1 MRSQLAEL
9 PARIAVTGSAG
20 FLGNATVAALC
31 DKPEVELVAGID
43 VAPTDIRPRRTR
55 RFISITQDIRTSLLD
70 VLRDLEI
77 EAVVHLA
84 FLLRPARDES
94 LATDINVNATG
105 RLLEDC
111 EAAGVRHFVYLSSTT
126 VYGAG
131 PERNRPA
138 VEDDPVNPVRGFQY
152 SEHKAAAERLV
163 LERSKRNPNM
173 RACILRGCV
182 TMAAG
187 ADNFIT
193 QAFARRVLPVPA
205 GADPEMQF
213 LHLDDYTAVVE
224 TALSKRADGIFNIAG
239 NGTMRWRDLVR
250 TAGAIAVP
258 LPAPVLKGLTGLTW
272 LLRLQNYSKASGLNF
287 IQYPWLAS
295 TEKARSELG
304 WQPAHSAQDA
314 VADWANSRRE

>member
-1 MRSQLAEL
+1 MASL

-20 FLGNATVAALC
+20 FLGNATVGALC
-31 DKPEVELVAGID
+31 DRPEVELVAGVDI
-43 VAPTDIRPRRTR
+43 APTEIRPRKTR
-55 RFISITQDIRTSLLD
+55 RFISISQDIRASLLD

-84 FLLRPARDES
+84 FLLRPDRDES
-94 LATDINVNATG
+94 LATDVNVNATG

-111 EAAGVRHFVYLSSTT
+111 ETAGVRHFVYLSSTT

-138 VEDDPVNPVRGFQY
+138 LEDDPVNPVRGFQY

-163 LERSKRNPNM
+163 LDHSGRNPNM
-173 RACILRGCV
+173 RTCILRGCV
-182 TMAAG
+182 IMAAG
-187 ADNFIT
+187 AENFVT
-193 QAFARRVLPVPA
+193 QVFGRRVLPIPA
-205 GADPEMQF
+205 GADPEMQY

-224 TALSKRADGIFNIAG
+224 AALSKRATGIFNIAG

-250 TAGAIAVP
+250 TAGAVGMP
-258 LPAPVLKGLTGLTW
+258 LPAPVIRGLTDLTW
-272 LLRLQNYSKASGLNF
+272 LLRLQSYSKGPGLNF

-304 WQPAHSAQDA
+304 WQPAHSSRDA
-314 VADWANSRRE
+314 VADWANSRRD

>member
-1 MRSQLAEL
+1 MAKL

-31 DKPEVELVAGID
+31 DRPEVELVAGID
-43 VAPTDIRPRRTR
+43 VAPTEIRPRRTR
-55 RFISITQDIRTSLLD
+55 RFISVRQDIRTSLLD

-84 FLLRPARDES
+84 FLLMPDRDES
-94 LATDINVNATG
+94 LATEINVNATG

-111 EAAGVRHFVYLSSTT
+111 NATGVRHFVYLSSTT

-138 VEDDPVNPVRGFQY
+138 VETDPVNPVRGFQY
-152 SEHKAAAERLV
+152 SEHKAAAERLI
-163 LERSKRNPNM
+163 LERAERTPNM
-173 RACILRGCV
+173 SACILRGCV
-182 TMAAG
+182 IMAAG
-187 ADNFIT
+187 AENFIT
-193 QAFARRVLPVPA
+193 QVFGRPVLPIPT

-213 LHLDDYTAVVE
+213 LHVDDYTAVVE
-224 TALSKRADGIFNIAG
+224 TALSERTSGIFNIAG

-250 TAGAIAVP
+250 TAGARAMP

-272 LLRLQNYSKASGLNF
+272 RLRLQNYSKASGLNF

-304 WQPAHSAQDA
+304 WQPAHSSRDA
-314 VADWANSRRE
+314 VADWANARRG

>member
-1 MRSQLAEL
+1 MGDF

-20 FLGNATVAALC
+20 FLGNATVSALC
-31 DKPEVELVAGID
+31 DNPEVELVAGID
-43 VAPTDIRPRRTR
+43 IAPTEVMPRRTR
-55 RFISITQDIRTSLLD
+55 RLISITQDIRKSLLG

-77 EAVVHLA
+77 EAMVHLA
-84 FLLRPARDES
+84 FLLRPFRDES
-94 LATDINVNATG
+94 LAADININATG

-111 EAAGVRHFVYLSSTT
+111 EAAGVGHFVYLSSTT

-131 PERNRPA
+131 PERSRPA

-152 SEHKAAAERLV
+152 SEHKAAAERLI
-163 LERSKRNPNM
+163 LDHSKRNPGM

-182 TMAAG
+182 TMSAG
-187 ADNFIT
+187 AENFIT

-213 LHLDDYTAVVE
+213 LHLDDYTRVVE
-224 TALSKRADGIFNIAG
+224 TALAKKANGIFNIAG
-239 NGTMRWRDLVR
+239 NGTLRWRDLVQ
-250 TAGAIAVP
+250 TAGATAMP

-272 LLRLQNYSKASGLNF
+272 RLRLQNYSKAAGLNF

-295 TEKARSELG
+295 TEKVRNELG
-304 WQPAHSAQDA
+304 WQPTHTSQDA
-314 VADWANSRRE
+314 VEDWARLRRG

>member
-1 MRSQLAEL
+1 MASL

-20 FLGNATVAALC
+20 FLGKATVAALC
-31 DKPEVELVAGID
+31 DRPEVELVAGID
-43 VAPTDIRPRRTR
+43 IAPTEICPRRTR

-84 FLLRPARDES
+84 FLLRPDRDES
-94 LATDINVNATG
+94 LAAEINVNATG

-111 EAAGVRHFVYLSSTT
+111 EAASVSHFIYLSSTT

-163 LERSKRNPNM
+163 LNRSQRGAKV

-182 TMAAG
+182 TMAA
-187 ADNFIT
+187 DTENFIT
-193 QAFARRVLPVPA
+193 QVFGRRVLPIPA

-213 LHLDDYTAVVE
+213 MHLDDYTAIVE
-224 TALSKRADGIFNIAG
+224 TALTKRASGIFNIAG

-250 TAGAIAVP
+250 SAGATGVP
-258 LPAPVLKGLTGLTW
+258 LPAPVIRGLTDLTW
-272 LLRLQNYSKASGLNF
+272 RLRLQNYSNASGLNF

-304 WQPAHSAQDA
+304 WQPAHSSKDA
-314 VADWANSRRE
+314 VADWANSRLD

>member
-1 MRSQLAEL
+1 MGDF

-20 FLGNATVAALC
+20 FLGSATVAALC

-43 VAPTDIRPRRTR
+43 IAPTDVLPRRTR
-55 RFISITQDIRTSLLD
+55 RLISITQDIRTPLLG
-70 VLRDLEI
+70 VLCDLEI

-84 FLLRPARDES
+84 FLLRPVRDES
-94 LATDINVNATG
+94 LAADININATG

-111 EAAGVRHFVYLSSTT
+111 EAAGVGHLVYLSSTT

-131 PERNRPA
+131 PERTRPA
-138 VEDDPVNPVRGFQY
+138 VEEDPVNPVSGFQY
-152 SEHKAAAERLV
+152 SEHKAAAERLI
-163 LERSKRNPNM
+163 LDHSKSNPSM

-187 ADNFIT
+187 AENFIT

-205 GADPEMQF
+205 GADPEIQF
-213 LHLDDYTAVVE
+213 LHLDDYTSVVE
-224 TALSKRADGIFNIAG
+224 TALAKKANGIFNIAG
-239 NGTMRWRDLVR
+239 NGTLRWRDLVQ
-250 TAGAIAVP
+250 TAGATALP

-272 LLRLQNYSKASGLNF
+272 RLGLQNYSKAAGLNF

-295 TEKARSELG
+295 AEKVRSELG
-304 WQPAHSAQDA
+304 WQPTHTSQDA
-314 VADWANSRRE
+314 VEDWAKSRRG

>member
-1 MRSQLAEL
+1 MASL

-20 FLGNATVAALC
+20 FLGSATVAALC
-31 DKPEVELVAGID
+31 DRPEVALVAGID
-43 VAPTDIRPRRTR
+43 IAPTEIRPRRTR

-94 LATDINVNATG
+94 LAEDINVTATG

-111 EAAGVRHFVYLSSTT
+111 ETAGVRHFVYLSSTT

-131 PERNRPA
+131 PERDRPA

-152 SEHKAAAERLV
+152 SEHKVAAEELV
-163 LERSKRNPNM
+163 LDHSKRNPRM
-173 RACILRGCV
+173 GACILRGCV
-182 TMAAG
+182 IMAAG
-187 ADNFIT
+187 AENLVT
-193 QAFARRVLPVPA
+193 QVFGRPVLPIPL
-205 GADPEMQF
+205 GANPEMQF
-213 LHLDDYTAVVE
+213 LHLKDYTAIVE

-250 TAGAIAVP
+250 TAGATAVP

-304 WQPAHSAQDA
+304 WHPAHSAQDA

>member
-1 MRSQLAEL
+1 M
-9 PARIAVTGSAG
+9 
-20 FLGNATVAALC
+20 
-31 DKPEVELVAGID
+31 AGID
-43 VAPTDIRPRRTR
+43 IAPTELLPRRTR
-55 RFISITQDIRTSLLD
+55 RFISITHDIRTSLLD

-94 LATDINVNATG
+94 LAADVNVNATG

-111 EAAGVRHFVYLSSTT
+111 EAAGVSQLVYLSSTT

-131 PERNRPA
+131 LERNRPA
-138 VEDDPVNPVRGFQY
+138 VEEDPVNPVRGFQY
-152 SEHKAAAERLV
+152 SEHKAAAERLI
-163 LERSKRNPNM
+163 LDHAKRNPNM

-187 ADNFIT
+187 AENFIT

-213 LHLDDYTAVVE
+213 LHLDDYTAIVE
-224 TALSKRADGIFNIAG
+224 TALARRANGIFNIAG
-239 NGTMRWRDLVR
+239 NGTLRWRDLVR
-250 TAGAIAVP
+250 TAGAMAMP

-272 LLRLQNYSKASGLNF
+272 RLRMQNYSNAAGLNF

-295 TEKARSELG
+295 TDKVRSELG
-304 WQPAHSAQDA
+304 WQPTRSSMDA
-314 VADWANSRRE
+314 VADWAEGRHG

>member
-1 MRSQLAEL
+1 M
-9 PARIAVTGSAG
+9 TGSAG

-31 DKPEVELVAGID
+31 DRPEVELVAGID
-43 VAPTDIRPRRTR
+43 VAPTHFRPRRTR

-111 EAAGVRHFVYLSSTT
+111 DAAGVRHFVYLSSTT

-187 ADNFIT
+187 AENFIT
-193 QAFARRVLPVPA
+193 QAFTRRALPIPA
-205 GADPEMQF
+205 GANPEMQF
-213 LHLDDYTAVVE
+213 LHIDDYTAIVE
-224 TALSKRADGIFNIAG
+224 TALSKRASGIFNIAG
-239 NGTMRWRDLVR
+239 NGTVRWRDLVR
-250 TAGAIAVP
+250 TAGATGIP
-258 LPAPVLKGLTGLTW
+258 LPAPVIRGLTGLTW
-272 LLRLQNYSKASGLNF
+272 RLRLQNYSKASGLNF

-304 WQPAHSAQDA
+304 WHPAHSAQDA
-314 VADWANSRRE
+314 VADWANSRRD

>member
-1 MRSQLAEL
+1 MADL

-20 FLGNATVAALC
+20 YLGRATVAALC
-31 DKPEVELVAGID
+31 NKPEVELVAGID
-43 VAPTDIRPRRTR
+43 IAPTELRPRQTR
-55 RFISITQDIRTSLLD
+55 RLISITHDIRTSLLD
-70 VLRDLEI
+70 VLLDLDI

-94 LATDINVNATG
+94 LAADININATG

-111 EAAGVRHFVYLSSTT
+111 EAAGVGQFIYLSSTT

-152 SEHKAAAERLV
+152 SEHKAAAERLI
-163 LERSKRNPNM
+163 LDHSRRNPNM

-187 ADNFIT
+187 AENFIT

-213 LHLDDYTAVVE
+213 LHLDDYAAIVE
-224 TALSKRADGIFNIAG
+224 RALTRRANGIFNIAG
-239 NGTMRWRDLVR
+239 EGTLRWRDLVR
-250 TAGAIAVP
+250 TAGAMALP
-258 LPAPVLKGLTGLTW
+258 L
-272 LLRLQNYSKASGLNF
+272 RR
-287 IQYPWLAS
+287 
-295 TEKARSELG
+295 RS
-304 WQPAHSAQDA
+304 
-314 VADWANSRRE
+314 

>member
-1 MRSQLAEL
+1 MGDF

-20 FLGNATVAALC
+20 FLGSATVASLC
-31 DKPEVELVAGID
+31 DRPDVELVAGID
-43 VAPTDIRPRRTR
+43 IAPTEIRPRRTR
-55 RFISITQDIRTSLLD
+55 RLISITRDIRVSLLE

-94 LATDINVNATG
+94 LAADINVHATG

-111 EAAGVRHFVYLSSTT
+111 DAAGVRHFVYLSSTT

-131 PERNRPA
+131 PERNRTA
-138 VEDDPVNPVRGFQY
+138 VEDDPVNPVQGFQY
-152 SEHKAAAERLV
+152 SEHKAAAEALI
-163 LERSKRNPNM
+163 LEHSERNPTM

-187 ADNFIT
+187 AENFIT
-193 QAFARRVLPVPA
+193 QAFARRMLPIPA

-213 LHLDDYTAVVE
+213 LHLDDYTAIVE
-224 TALSKRADGIFNIAG
+224 TALTKQANGIFNIAG

-250 TAGAIAVP
+250 TAGSVGIP
-258 LPAPVLKGLTGLTW
+258 LPAPFLKVLTGLTW
-272 LLRLQNYSKASGLNF
+272 RLRLQNYSKASGLNF

-295 TEKARSELG
+295 IEKARTELG
-304 WQPAHSAQDA
+304 WQPAHSARDA
-314 VADWANSRRE
+314 VADWANSRRG

>member
-1 MRSQLAEL
+1 MTDL

-20 FLGNATVAALC
+20 YLGNATVAALC

-43 VAPTDIRPRRTR
+43 VAPTEIQPRQTR
-55 RFISITQDIRTSLLD
+55 RLISITQDIRTSLLEI
-70 VLRDLEI
+70 LRDLDI

-84 FLLRPARDES
+84 FLLRPTRDES
-94 LATDINVNATG
+94 LAADINVNATG

-111 EAAGVRHFVYLSSTT
+111 ETAGVDQFVYLSSTT

-138 VEDDPVNPVRGFQY
+138 VEEDPVNPVRGFQY
-152 SEHKAAAERLV
+152 SEHKEAAERLI
-163 LERSKRNPNM
+163 LEHSKRSPNM

-187 ADNFIT
+187 AENFIT

-213 LHLDDYTAVVE
+213 LHLDDYTAIVE
-224 TALSKRADGIFNIAG
+224 TALARRANGIFNIAG
-239 NGTMRWRDLVR
+239 NGTLRWRDLVR
-250 TAGAIAVP
+250 TAGATALP

-272 LLRLQNYSKASGLNF
+272 RLRLQNYSKPAGLNF

-295 TEKARSELG
+295 TEKVRSELG
-304 WQPAHSAQDA
+304 WQPTRSSQDA
-314 VADWANSRRE
+314 FADWAKSRRG